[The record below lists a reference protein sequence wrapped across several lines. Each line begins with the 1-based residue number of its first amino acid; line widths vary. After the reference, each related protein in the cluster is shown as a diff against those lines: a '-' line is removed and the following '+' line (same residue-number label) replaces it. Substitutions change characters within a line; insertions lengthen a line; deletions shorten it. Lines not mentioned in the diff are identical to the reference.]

1 MFHNEHGLVHGGWSP
16 NSCEIMGTMMFMRF
30 ESMVA
35 MFLGFRFVFIGFIRG
50 DGRNWASFLWCEK
63 GAIGLAHARKEKA
76 MEKNTVV
83 CVNEI
88 NTMTFFFHGVRV
100 YFQLFQTTNLRWLV
114 QVKKHFGMVG
124 SISSQWI
131 IAGQYT
137 YLLPYTTCST
147 NLISSCHQLVR
158 VNSWGSQ
165 GHDFQPRVN
174 ISQSIPL
181 YPSITISYCIPIY
194 VGEVMLNPN
203 PIKHISVLFGSGGV
217 LGY

>member
-1 MFHNEHGLVHGGWSP
+1 MWNNGDNDVYEIWVDGSHVFGVSICFHWLHPRRWSKLGIIP
-16 NSCEIMGTMMFMRF
+16 VMWEGCHWFDSCAQGEGNGKKHSGMRQWNKHHD
-30 ESMVA
+30 
-35 MFLGFRFVFIGFIRG
+35 I
-50 DGRNWASFLWCEK
+50 
-63 GAIGLAHARKEKA
+63 
-76 MEKNTVV
+76 
-83 CVNEI
+83 
-88 NTMTFFFHGVRV
+88 FFHGVRV